1 MRENERAGTSVPDIF
16 QPIRQELYQ
25 FCITVYVPGNS
36 EEFFG
41 HPLGFDGQIFLH
53 KEGILVV
60 SIIFPSNKS
69 KRWRLAKF

>member
-1 MRENERAGTSVPDIF
+1 VEGSHIQVGSGKSGAILLF
-16 QPIRQELYQ
+16 QPICQELYQ
-25 FCITVYVPGNS
+25 FRITVYVLGNS

-60 SIIFPSNKS
+60 SIIFP
-69 KRWRLAKF
+69 FVDQ